1 MKTSTRS
8 GSAAILTMVLSV
20 LSLVVIATVMATVR
34 GENITYPTHPK
45 SNLDCNGPDLVI
57 TSVTPSTS
65 RVGNKEEYTVYIT
78 NVGSAPAILDYPK
91 IAGWQAYLSRDGVR
105 KDVQVQGKNFSG
117 TLGIGKT
124 TASSATIS
132 ADLAS
137 YPYLIIELYVL
148 SNVGE
153 CNSSN
158 NTFVFSSIFYLIPG
172 ESKDMTHLVPEM

>member
-20 LSLVVIATVMATVR
+20 LSLVVIATVVATVR
-34 GENITYPTHPK
+34 GEHITHRSHPK

-57 TSVTPSTS
+57 ASVATSTNG
-65 RVGNKEEYTVYIT
+65 VGKKGEYTVYIK
-78 NVGSAPAILDYPK
+78 NVGNAPAVLDYPK
-91 IAGWQAYLSRDGVR
+91 IAGWQAYLSRDGVS
-105 KDVQVQGKNFSG
+105 KDVQVQGNNFSG

-132 ADLAS
+132 VNLAS
-137 YPYLIIELYVL
+137 YPYLIVELYVL

-158 NTFVFSSIFYLIPG
+158 NSFVFSSIFYLIPE
-172 ESKDMTHLVPEM
+172 ESKDIEHLVPEM